1 MNKHKRMNHHTLITT
16 PIRRFALLAGLLTL
30 ALLLAACSPAGSTDP
45 VGSTRGENVQS
56 TNDGTTDPVQD
67 PTDEPSSD
75 PTDEPRLRIVSSFV
89 PMYIFTANLIEGIP
103 GVELKNMAAPDTGC
117 LHDYQLVPADMML
130 LESADLFVINGAGME
145 GFIGEI
151 AASLPNL
158 TQIEASHGIELLPA
172 LGDHDHDHDH
182 DDEHDENAD
191 DHEDHADELDGNPH
205 VWLSIPL
212 AIEQIKNISGGL
224 QQADPEHAEQI
235 QVNEAEYIATLEA
248 LSSEM
253 HSALAQ
259 LEQRQMMTFHEA
271 FPYFAQA
278 FDLEIAGVI
287 LRDPGSEP
295 SAAELAE
302 TIDKVRDLG
311 LKALFAEPQYP
322 ERVAE
327 TIAAETGAQVYF
339 LDPITTGT
347 PTATLYEEK
356 MRQNLQVLLDALG

>member
-1 MNKHKRMNHHTLITT
+1 MKKHSDQPRDTNRPRPFQRLT
-16 PIRRFALLAGLLTL
+16 LLAGLLTL
-30 ALLLAACSPAGSTDP
+30 ALLLAACAPAGSSEPTT
-45 VGSTRGENVQS
+45 SQ
-56 TNDGTTDPVQD
+56 TNPTSGGALSEPTPDTTEAAV
-67 PTDEPSSD
+67 SD

-89 PMYIFTANLIEGIP
+89 PMYIFTANLIEGVP
-103 GVELKNMAAPDTGC
+103 GIELTNMAAPDTGC

-151 AASLPNL
+151 ASSLPDL
-158 TQIEASHGIELLPA
+158 ALIEASHGIELLPA
-172 LGDHDHDHDH
+172 LGEHDHEHDD
-182 DDEHDENAD
+182 DDEHDEAAD
-191 DHEDHADELDGNPH
+191 DHEDHGDELDGNPH

-212 AIEQIKNISGGL
+212 AIEQVQTISAGL

-235 QVNEAEYIATLEA
+235 QANETAYVATLQA
-248 LSSEM
+248 LYTSM
-253 HSALAQ
+253 NDQLAQ

-327 TIAAETGAQVYF
+327 TIAAETGAQVFF

-347 PTATLYEEK
+347 PSATLYEET
-356 MRQNLQVLLDALG
+356 MRKNLQVLLGALG